1 MGEFVEHLK
10 RKAESAGCEVIEHN
24 AYKLK
29 MSQYDPATDA
39 YRKKPLKERWHRWGN
54 TGTLV
59 QRDAMSAFL
68 ACHATEKGHDRAL
81 LLEKWTTAEALLSGS
96 GLCRHEPCSDPEVSK
111 DTSGLTK
118 PNCGSKAE
126 RERGL
131 PHTLCTDGDVQA
143 ALPHD
148 TGKAAM
154 TVDSSCGTAAEKER
168 GEERS
173 PDRWMVV
180 LLNDDYPPFDWV
192 IDVLIRIFER
202 TPVDAMTVTRS
213 VHQQG
218 RGIAGVY
225 PRVKA
230 LRLVAKCMSEARR
243 DGYPFTCIAVPAEG
257 GGLSL

>member
-1 MGEFVEHLK
+1 
-10 RKAESAGCEVIEHN
+10 
-24 AYKLK
+24 
-29 MSQYDPATDA
+29 
-39 YRKKPLKERWHRWGN
+39 
-54 TGTLV
+54 
-59 QRDAMSAFL
+59 
-68 ACHATEKGHDRAL
+68 
-81 LLEKWTTAEALLSGS
+81 
-96 GLCRHEPCSDPEVSK
+96 
-111 DTSGLTK
+111 
-118 PNCGSKAE
+118 
-126 RERGL
+126 
-131 PHTLCTDGDVQA
+131 
-143 ALPHD
+143 
-148 TGKAAM
+148 M
-154 TVDSSCGTAAEKER
+154 TVVPSWRHGRGKGK

-180 LLNDDYPPFDWV
+180 LLNDDYTPFDWV

-243 DGYPFTCIAVPAEG
+243 DGYPFICIAVPAEG

>member
-1 MGEFVEHLK
+1 
-10 RKAESAGCEVIEHN
+10 
-24 AYKLK
+24 
-29 MSQYDPATDA
+29 
-39 YRKKPLKERWHRWGN
+39 
-54 TGTLV
+54 
-59 QRDAMSAFL
+59 
-68 ACHATEKGHDRAL
+68 
-81 LLEKWTTAEALLSGS
+81 
-96 GLCRHEPCSDPEVSK
+96 
-111 DTSGLTK
+111 
-118 PNCGSKAE
+118 
-126 RERGL
+126 
-131 PHTLCTDGDVQA
+131 
-143 ALPHD
+143 
-148 TGKAAM
+148 M

-180 LLNDDYPPFDWV
+180 FLNDDYTPFDWV

-218 RGIAGVY
+218 RGIAGVS

>member
-1 MGEFVEHLK
+1 MLCLQTGELQRITRHWEG
-10 RKAESAGCEVIEHN
+10 S
-24 AYKLK
+24 
-29 MSQYDPATDA
+29 YDC
-39 YRKKPLKERWHRWGN
+39 GF
-54 TGTLV
+54 
-59 QRDAMSAFL
+59 FL
-68 ACHATEKGHDRAL
+68 
-81 LLEKWTTAEALLSGS
+81 
-96 GLCRHEPCSDPEVSK
+96 RH
-111 DTSGLTK
+111 G
-118 PNCGSKAE
+118 
-126 RERGL
+126 RG
-131 PHTLCTDGDVQA
+131 
-143 ALPHD
+143 
-148 TGKAAM
+148 
-154 TVDSSCGTAAEKER
+154 KER

-180 LLNDDYPPFDWV
+180 LLNDDYTPFDWV

>member
-1 MGEFVEHLK
+1 
-10 RKAESAGCEVIEHN
+10 
-24 AYKLK
+24 
-29 MSQYDPATDA
+29 
-39 YRKKPLKERWHRWGN
+39 
-54 TGTLV
+54 
-59 QRDAMSAFL
+59 
-68 ACHATEKGHDRAL
+68 
-81 LLEKWTTAEALLSGS
+81 
-96 GLCRHEPCSDPEVSK
+96 
-111 DTSGLTK
+111 
-118 PNCGSKAE
+118 
-126 RERGL
+126 
-131 PHTLCTDGDVQA
+131 
-143 ALPHD
+143 
-148 TGKAAM
+148 M

-180 LLNDDYPPFDWV
+180 LLNDDYTPFDWV

-202 TPVDAMTVTRS
+202 TPGDAMAVTRS

-243 DGYPFTCIAVPAEG
+243 DGNPFTCIAVPAEG